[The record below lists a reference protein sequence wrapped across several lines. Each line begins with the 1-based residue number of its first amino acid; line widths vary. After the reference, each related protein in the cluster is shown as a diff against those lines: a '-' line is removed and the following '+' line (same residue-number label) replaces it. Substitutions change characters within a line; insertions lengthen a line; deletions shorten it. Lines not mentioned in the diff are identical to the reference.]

1 MPPSATGHLDRER
14 GSLQIPRCSAP
25 LVSSRNHA
33 VQLNHGFISSLFL
46 HASEFPD
53 LCAQAL
59 SALTCANEEF
69 ARQAIIAP
77 TPITLALEVLYLG
90 GGGDGEEGA
99 NSNVR
104 GKSIRK
110 VAARCRL
117 SGAISLVA
125 IFEGVEA
132 SQNTR

>member
-1 MPPSATGHLDRER
+1 MHCRT
-14 GSLQIPRCSAP
+14 P
-25 LVSSRNHA
+25 LVCSLDCA
-33 VQLNHGFISSLFL
+33 LQLNHGFIPSLSL
-46 HASEFPD
+46 HGNGFPD
-53 LCAQAL
+53 ICAQAL

-77 TPITLALEVLYLG
+77 KPITLALEVLYLG

-99 NSNVR
+99 GSNDR
-104 GKSIRK
+104 GKSIHK

-125 IFEGVEA
+125 IFEGIEA
-132 SQNTR
+132 SQNAR